1 MLISANGLWEDGR
14 FVHIRCFTRDITDHR
29 RMEEDRRR
37 EDLRQHVASL
47 AHAAA
52 HEINNP
58 LAVIYGSIDLIARTA
73 APEMQARIDACREAI
88 ARVADT
94 LDRMNRLARL
104 QISQGWP
111 ADLPPMLDLRA
122 SSASPAPERDTPNR
136 PRR

>member
-1 MLISANGLWEDGR
+1 
-14 FVHIRCFTRDITDHR
+14 
-29 RMEEDRRR
+29 
-37 EDLRQHVASL
+37 
-47 AHAAA
+47 
-52 HEINNP
+52 
-58 LAVIYGSIDLIARTA
+58 
-73 APEMQARIDACREAI
+73 MQARIDACREAI

-94 LDRMNRLARL
+94 LDRMNRLARP